1 MDEIPVNWRINYIKI
16 FNGLDGKKIQENNK
30 KSLKRKNIESKEI
43 VPKDEI
49 TNPNHKVNRNKKKI

>member
-1 MDEIPVNWRINYIKI
+1 MMKH
-16 FNGLDGKKIQENNK
+16 KIQENNK